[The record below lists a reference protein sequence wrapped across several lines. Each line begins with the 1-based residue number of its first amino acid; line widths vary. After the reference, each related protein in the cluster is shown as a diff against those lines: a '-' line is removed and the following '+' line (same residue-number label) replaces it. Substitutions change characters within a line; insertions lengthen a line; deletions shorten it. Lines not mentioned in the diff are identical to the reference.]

1 MILEKHRINGRELT
15 LAVGWQEDAALRQ
28 QLHPLTRE
36 IFGFDFEGWYQAG
49 YWSDSCIPYSLLEG
63 EGIAAHITV
72 SRMRFLLYGEEREYV
87 QLGTVL
93 TAPACRGQGL
103 SRALMERVL
112 ADWREGCDLVFL
124 FANNSVLDFYP
135 RFGFVPLTEQETT
148 FPLEAG
154 RPNLPVRQLDM
165 ADEGDRALLVRMAET
180 TAPQGVLSMV
190 RNPQLVMFYCQCFEG
205 LPFREQVYWLESLP
219 AAVVARQEGDT
230 LVISDIFSPAV
241 QDVRA
246 VAAALAKPGVS
257 RAVLEFLP
265 ADPGVGCMAPYVDEE
280 GGLFAQGRDLERLQ
294 ARPFRFPILS
304 HT

>member
-1 MILEKHRINGRELT
+1 M
-15 LAVGWQEDAALRQ
+15 
-28 QLHPLTRE
+28 
-36 IFGFDFEGWYQAG
+36 
-49 YWSDSCIPYSLLEG
+49 
-63 EGIAAHITV
+63 
-72 SRMRFLLYGEEREYV
+72 

-135 RFGFVPLTEQETT
+135 RFGFVPLTEQETA

-154 RPNLPVRQLDM
+154 RPRLPVRRLDM

-246 VAAALAKPGVS
+246 VAAALAKPGIS
-257 RAVLEFLP
+257 RAVPEFLP
-265 ADPGVGCMAPYVDEE
+265 AGPWPDRKSVV
-280 GGLFAQGRDLERLQ
+280 
-294 ARPFRFPILS
+294 
-304 HT
+304 